1 MATTAAQRGVDA
13 PAVTPPASRRARSGD
28 RTARR
33 PRTRRASGRA
43 VRRLAGRLGSLLQA
57 GRETVLVPAW
67 RVLGPLWARVRAVL
81 VIVTQLGWILLAV
94 AVACW
99 LAARWLGWVEL
110 AMAAGVGLLVV
121 VGALLFTIGRTRLS
135 VGVEVE
141 PDRVVAGSTM
151 YGRMV
156 ATNVSGRRHS
166 AVSVEL
172 PIVSGTASG
181 QTAVFPVPGLA
192 ASAAHEEGFRL
203 PTHRRGLIDVG
214 PARVVRADPVGL
226 ARREMRLTEVRRLY
240 VHPVTTRL
248 EPLGAGFIR
257 DLEGRTTEELS
268 PSDLAFHALR
278 EYVPGD
284 DLRHVHW
291 RSSAKMASV
300 AGAATLLVRQYV
312 DTRRSRLAL
321 VLSCDR
327 AEYDDEDEFELAVSV
342 IGSIGLRALTDGLS
356 LTLLAG
362 TREVPCGTGRRLL
375 DSLSE
380 VNLGGRGQGLQ
391 NAILTATRVVPDA
404 SVVVLGTGTRLGVPR
419 LRLLAG
425 GLGSD
430 PAVLAMRASAK
441 PGSGRSVAGSVALVT
456 LGQLSDLPRVLRS
469 AR

>member
-1 MATTAAQRGVDA
+1 VLVL
-13 PAVTPPASRRARSGD
+13 VTP
-28 RTARR
+28 
-33 PRTRRASGRA
+33 
-43 VRRLAGRLGSLLQA
+43 
-57 GRETVLVPAW
+57 
-67 RVLGPLWARVRAVL
+67 
-81 VIVTQLGWILLAV
+81 IGWVLLAV
-94 AVACW
+94 AIGSW
-99 LAARWLGWVEL
+99 LAAHWLGWVEL
-110 AMAAGVGLLVV
+110 AMAAAVALLTLA
-121 VGALLFTIGRTRLS
+121 GALLFTIGRTRLS
-135 VGVEVE
+135 VGVQVE

-172 PIVSGTASG
+172 PIVSGAASG

-192 ASAAHEEGFRL
+192 AAATHEEGFRL
-203 PTHRRGLIDVG
+203 PTHRRGVIDIG
-214 PARVVRADPVGL
+214 PARVVRADPIGL
-226 ARREMRLTEVRRLY
+226 ARREVRLTDVRRLY

-257 DLEGRTTEELS
+257 DLEGRTTDELS

-291 RSSAKMASV
+291 RSSAKLASV
-300 AGAATLLVRQYV
+300 SGAATLLVRQYV

-327 AEYDDEDEFELAVSV
+327 GEYAEEDEFELAVSV
-342 IGSIGLRALTDGLS
+342 IGSIGLRALADGLS

-375 DSLSE
+375 DSLAE
-380 VNLGGRGQGLQ
+380 VNLAGRGQGLQ
-391 NAILTATRVVPDA
+391 DAVLTATRVVPDA
-404 SVVVLGTGTRLGVPR
+404 SVVVLASGTGLALPR

-425 GLGSD
+425 GLGTD
-430 PAVLAMRASAK
+430 PAVIGVRAASK
-441 PGSGRSVAGSVALVT
+441 PGTGRSVAGALALVT

-469 AR
+469 GR

>member
-1 MATTAAQRGVDA
+1 V
-13 PAVTPPASRRARSGD
+13 SRRARSDD
-28 RTARR
+28 RAGRR
-33 PRTRRASGRA
+33 RARTRRGPGRT
-43 VRRLAGRLGSLLQA
+43 VRRLGTRLGTWL
-57 GRETVLVPAW
+57 ETARTKALVPAW
-67 RVLGPLWARVRAVL
+67 QVVGPQWGRVRAVL
-81 VIVTQLGWILLAV
+81 VIVTRTGWIVLAV
-94 AVACW
+94 AVVCW
-99 LAARWLGWVEL
+99 LAARWLGWVEP
-110 AMAAGVGLLVV
+110 AMAAGVGLLAVI
-121 VGALLFTIGRTRLS
+121 GALLFTIGRTRLS

-151 YGRMV
+151 YGRMI
-156 ATNVSGRRHS
+156 ATNISERRHS

-172 PIVSGTASG
+172 PILSGAAAG

-203 PTHRRGLIDVG
+203 PTHRRGVIDVG
-214 PARVVRADPVGL
+214 PARVVRADPIGL

-257 DLEGRTTEELS
+257 DLEGRTTDELS

-300 AGAATLLVRQYV
+300 SGAATLLVRQYV

-327 AEYDDEDEFELAVSV
+327 NEYEDEDEFELAVSV
-342 IGSIGLRALTDGLS
+342 MGSIGLRGLTDGLS

-380 VNLGGRGQGLQ
+380 INLAGRGQGLQ
-391 NAILTATRVVPDA
+391 DAVLTATKVVPDA
-404 SVVVLGTGTRLGVPR
+404 SVVVLGTGTRLGIPR

-425 GLGSD
+425 GLGTD
-430 PAVLAMRASAK
+430 PAVIAMRTASK
-441 PGSGRSVAGSVALVT
+441 PGTGRSVAGSVALVT
-456 LGQLSDLPRVLRS
+456 LGQLSDLPKVLRS
-469 AR
+469 GR

>member
-13 PAVTPPASRRARSGD
+13 PAVPSPATRRARPAG
-28 RTARR
+28 RAGGRR
-33 PRTRRASGRA
+33 PRTRRGPGRL
-43 VRRLAGRLGSLLQA
+43 RRLTAPLDARLRAGWAAVATPA
-57 GRETVLVPAW
+57 G
-67 RVLGPLWARVRAVL
+67 RVLGPLWRRARAVL
-81 VIVTQLGWILLAV
+81 VIVTPMGWTVLAV
-94 AVACW
+94 AFGCW
-99 LAARWLGWVEL
+99 AAAHWLGWVEL
-110 AMAAGVGLLVV
+110 AIAAAVGLLAVL
-121 VGALLFTIGRTRLS
+121 GALLFTIGRTRLS

-156 ATNVSGRRHS
+156 ATNVSARRHS

-172 PIVSGTASG
+172 PIVSGASAA
-181 QTAVFPVPGLA
+181 QTAVFPVPGLPA
-192 ASAAHEEGFRL
+192 AERFEEGFRL
-203 PTHRRGLIDVG
+203 PTHRRGVIDVG
-214 PARVVRADPVGL
+214 PARVVRADPIGL

-300 AGAATLLVRQYV
+300 TGAATLLVRQYV

-327 AEYDDEDEFELAVSV
+327 NEYEHEDEFELAVSMV
-342 IGSIGLRALTDGLS
+342 ASIGLRGLADGLS

-362 TREVPCGTGRRLL
+362 THEVPSGSGRRLL
-375 DSLSE
+375 DSLAE
-380 VNLGGRGQGLQ
+380 VALAGRGHGLQ
-391 NAILTATRVVPDA
+391 EGVLAATKVVPDA
-404 SVVVLGTGTRLGVPR
+404 SVVVLGTGTRLKTPR

-425 GLGSD
+425 GLGTD
-430 PAVLAMRASAK
+430 PAVLAVRASAR
-441 PGSGRSVAGSVALVT
+441 PGSGRSAAGPVALIT

-469 AR
+469 GR